1 MTTAAMKTA
10 NAASTTSGMRDDD
23 ALDHVRRVLA
33 RVDRLFEQRI
43 HILPLDDV
51 HRIASAGEQIGYG
64 LPRDSITLVLQAMNL
79 DPVVL
84 DVLERVE
91 LLERPYDLLAL
102 LHDDRRLLR
111 RRVRR
116 CIDLVENARVRHLLD
131 EVEDVVQPAKELMN
145 VV

>member
-51 HRIASAGEQIGYG
+51 HRIASAGEQVGYG
-64 LPRDSITLVLQAMNL
+64 LACDSITLVLEPMDL
-79 DPVVL
+79 DPVGLHVP
-84 DVLERVE
+84 EGVE
-91 LLERPYDLLAL
+91 LLEGSNDLLAL
-102 LHDDRRLLR
+102 PHDDRGLFPCRIR
-111 RRVRR
+111 RA
-116 CIDLVENARVRHLLD
+116 IDL
-131 EVEDVVQPAKELMN
+131 
-145 VV
+145 